1 MKIIVTGCAGF
12 IGANLTEYLLNKG
25 YEVVGI
31 DDFNSFYDPR
41 LKEFNVTEF
50 KDNSNFHLY
59 RVDISDRPSLEK
71 VIIEHADSTAI
82 VHLAAW
88 ASVTYSVK
96 NPHIYMIS
104 NIIGTN
110 NLAEYAAKY
119 KINNFIFASTSS
131 IYGDSNSTPFTE
143 EMNTDYPSAPY
154 PASKKAGEVLL
165 YTYSLNFDL
174 HVTVFRFFNPL
185 GARIRP
191 DMALPRLIRSA
202 EYGYDFPVYQ
212 NPQASS
218 RDYTYIDHMMEAIE
232 YTINNPFKYEIM
244 NLGNSN
250 PVTLT
255 DMIAEVERATGK
267 KVKTVET
274 PLPGQMQITYADI
287 TKAKKL
293 VKYNPVTS
301 LQKMVEK
308 YYDWFKQ
315 QPEWYKKGEY

>member
-88 ASVTYSVK
+88 ASVTYSVT

-110 NLAEYAAKY
+110 
-119 KINNFIFASTSS
+119 
-131 IYGDSNSTPFTE
+131 
-143 EMNTDYPSAPY
+143 
-154 PASKKAGEVLL
+154 
-165 YTYSLNFDL
+165 
-174 HVTVFRFFNPL
+174 
-185 GARIRP
+185 
-191 DMALPRLIRSA
+191 
-202 EYGYDFPVYQ
+202 
-212 NPQASS
+212 
-218 RDYTYIDHMMEAIE
+218 
-232 YTINNPFKYEIM
+232 
-244 NLGNSN
+244 
-250 PVTLT
+250 
-255 DMIAEVERATGK
+255 
-267 KVKTVET
+267 
-274 PLPGQMQITYADI
+274 
-287 TKAKKL
+287 
-293 VKYNPVTS
+293 
-301 LQKMVEK
+301 
-308 YYDWFKQ
+308 
-315 QPEWYKKGEY
+315 